1 MYKILL
7 HKKAAKRYEK
17 LDDKTSARLNKAIDA
32 LKENPFY
39 GRDIKRL
46 RGKLEGKYRLR
57 MGEYRVVYR
66 IEEKKKIIVVEEI
79 KLRERVY

>member
-1 MYKILL
+1 MYKITL

-17 LDDKTSARLNKAIDA
+17 LDDKTSARLNKAMDA

-46 RGKLEGKYRLR
+46 RNIERSIMDRKKL
-57 MGEYRVVYR
+57 
-66 IEEKKKIIVVEEI
+66 KK
-79 KLRERVY
+79 LDG

>member
-17 LDDKTSARLNKAIDA
+17 LDDKTSARLNKAMDA

-46 RGKLEGKYRLR
+46 RNIERSIMDRKKL
-57 MGEYRVVYR
+57 
-66 IEEKKKIIVVEEI
+66 KK
-79 KLRERVY
+79 LDG

>member
-17 LDDKTSARLNKAIDA
+17 LDDKTSARLNKAMDA

-46 RGKLEGKYRLR
+46 RGKLKEA
-57 MGEYRVVYR
+57 
-66 IEEKKKIIVVEEI
+66 
-79 KLRERVY
+79 